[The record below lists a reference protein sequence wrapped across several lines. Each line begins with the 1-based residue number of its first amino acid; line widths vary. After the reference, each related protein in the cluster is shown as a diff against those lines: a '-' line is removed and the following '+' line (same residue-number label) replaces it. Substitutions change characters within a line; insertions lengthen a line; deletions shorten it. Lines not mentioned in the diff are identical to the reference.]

1 MTIKDETDAYENWR
15 NLGTSVKKRK
25 SYYGAA
31 APEILHVTEGKK
43 IKIGILTNGNLLHKC
58 VNLNKKKYRF
68 VDTCPLDSVIQGLTT
83 TYCDSN
89 VVQICMEQMLS
100 PQVVEIVK
108 QLATGTTK
116 LHTYKLRGEI
126 YLSSNFEFRKTTLIN
141 NTIRVEC
148 AMNAVNVLQYFLGD
162 DFHSTCTTNIC
173 DSKECDVT
181 HQTLCSKTIPININ
195 IIKKNG
201 FKDLI
206 QSAEDCLMFN
216 KCNFTTE
223 LSNILFIDTC
233 DCGTTSLLDIPL
245 SVKFKY
251 SSSSYL
257 LRSAIN
263 FIPPIGKI
271 DDFDKRI
278 GHYTCLSRRVDGT
291 WEVYND
297 LEKKKLTVSSNTIIL
312 PHLLIYSI

>member
-1 MTIKDETDAYENWR
+1 MKIDEVGNTFATDDEKKVTREPNKSEAITSVASDKENLGENKKNDEPDELQIMTIKDETDAYENWR

-233 DCGTTSLLDIPL
+233 DC
-245 SVKFKY
+245 V
-251 SSSSYL
+251 
-257 LRSAIN
+257 
-263 FIPPIGKI
+263 
-271 DDFDKRI
+271 
-278 GHYTCLSRRVDGT
+278 
-291 WEVYND
+291 
-297 LEKKKLTVSSNTIIL
+297 
-312 PHLLIYSI
+312 LICYDQQ